1 MHQQA
6 LVEKCIEQDRQA
18 QRFLYES
25 YSPQM
30 MAVCYRYAADQDE
43 AADILQEGFVKVF
56 QNLEKY
62 QDRGSLE
69 GWIRRI
75 MVNTAIDHLRRR
87 KKRQQEME
95 LNETIV
101 DSMVEDAIDHL
112 EAEFLLHLVQQLPDG
127 YRTVFNLYGIE
138 GYSHQEIAQQLGISE
153 GTSRSQYTRA
163 RAQLQR
169 LIKAAYQQK
178 TVYRDVI

>member
-1 MHQQA
+1 
-6 LVEKCIEQDRQA
+6 
-18 QRFLYES
+18 
-25 YSPQM
+25 
-30 MAVCYRYAADQDE
+30 
-43 AADILQEGFVKVF
+43 
-56 QNLEKY
+56 
-62 QDRGSLE
+62 
-69 GWIRRI
+69 
-75 MVNTAIDHLRRR
+75 
-87 KKRQQEME
+87 ME

-101 DSMVEDAIDHL
+101 DSMVEDAIDHM

-127 YRTVFNLYGIE
+127 YRTVFNLYAVE

-178 TVYRDVI
+178 TVYRDAI